1 VDGSFGAF
9 AVRELSFTGHTVC
22 FNVDALKQFKV
33 DLDTFHDRSTGTQE
47 TNRKGR
53 SWTGCRHLAAVSATI
68 RERRRC
74 APDRVRCRARPSA
87 IRGFIVLLPRLVACS
102 ALLFCAA
109 AVAAD
114 PHSYANTDQVS
125 VRSLDLDLDVDF
137 GKRELAGTAELA
149 LDWRDK
155 AAHELVLD
163 TRDLTIEK
171 IEASDGSGALR
182 AVKWTQAKRDR
193 VLGSALRIELEKPAT
208 NVRIRYHTAPDA
220 SGLQWMKPAQT
231 AGKQQPFMFSQS
243 ESIHARSW
251 VPLQD
256 TPSVRFTYTAKVRV
270 PKELRAVMSADNDA
284 KHALDGSF
292 TFNMEQRIPSYLLAI
307 AVGDIAVR
315 ETGPRS
321 AVYAEPSVV
330 EGAAKE
336 FADTEKMIAT
346 TEQLYGPY
354 RWGRYD
360 ILVLPPS
367 FPFGG
372 MENPRLTFATPT
384 VIVGDKSLVS
394 LVAHELA
401 HSWSGNLV
409 TNAAWKHMWLNEG
422 FTTYVENRIVEAV
435 YGKRQAD
442 EEFILAA
449 DELRREVDDTPKA
462 DQRLVPDFNGRDADD
477 AGSDFAYTKGAW
489 LLRTLEARFGRA
501 AFDTYLRGYFDHFAF
516 QSITTGQM
524 LDYLEPNLLE
534 KYPGKMSLAE
544 VKAWITEPGIPA
556 DAVVPQSPRFS
567 AIGAARKEWLAG
579 ARKAADVGAKD
590 WNTHEWM
597 YFLDGLPQKIA
608 SDRLADFDAAWH
620 LTGAA
625 NAEIA
630 RRWYLVAIRNN
641 YQPARPAMAAYMT
654 RIGRRYL
661 VVPLY
666 EALAKTPD
674 GLAFAREVYAKAK
687 PGYHPMTQ
695 ASIEKALAKKKA

>member
-1 VDGSFGAF
+1 
-9 AVRELSFTGHTVC
+9 
-22 FNVDALKQFKV
+22 
-33 DLDTFHDRSTGTQE
+33 
-47 TNRKGR
+47 
-53 SWTGCRHLAAVSATI
+53 
-68 RERRRC
+68 
-74 APDRVRCRARPSA
+74 
-87 IRGFIVLLPRLVACS
+87 VLLPRLAACS
-102 ALLFCAA
+102 ALLFAVDAA
-109 AVAAD
+109 AGD
-114 PHSYANTDQVS
+114 PHSYANTGQVS
-125 VRSLDLDLDVDF
+125 VRSLALDLGVDF
-137 GKRELAGTAELA
+137 GKREFAGSAELA
-149 LDWRDK
+149 LDWHDQ

-171 IEASDGSGALR
+171 IEAVDAAGAAR
-182 AVKWTQAKRDR
+182 ALHWSLAKRDPI
-193 VLGSALRIELEKPAT
+193 LGSALHIKLGQPAT
-208 NVRIRYHTAPDA
+208 AVRIRYHTAPAA
-220 SGLQWMKPAQT
+220 SGLQWMTPAQT
-231 AGKQQPFMFSQS
+231 AGKQHPFVYSQS

-256 TPSVRFTYTAKVRV
+256 TPSVRFTYTAQVHV
-270 PKELRAVMSADNDA
+270 PKELRVVMSADNDA
-284 KHALDGSF
+284 KHALDGNFRFS
-292 TFNMEQRIPSYLLAI
+292 MEQRIPSYLLAI
-307 AVGDIAVR
+307 AVGDLGVS

-330 EGAAKE
+330 TSAAKE
-336 FADTEKMIAT
+336 FSDTEKMIAA
-346 TEQLYGPY
+346 TEQLYGLY

-435 YGKRQAD
+435 YGKAQAD
-442 EEFILAA
+442 EEFIAAA
-449 DELRREVDDTPKA
+449 DELRREVDDTPKR
-462 DQRLVPDFNGRDADD
+462 DQRLVPDFDGRDADD

-489 LLRTLEARFGRA
+489 LLRTLEARFGRE
-501 AFDTYLRGYFDHFAF
+501 AFDAYLRGYFDHFAF
-516 QSITTGQM
+516 QSITTEQM
-524 LDYLEPNLLE
+524 LGYLQPNLLD

-544 VKAWITEPGIPA
+544 VKAWIDEPGIPA
-556 DAVVPQSPRFS
+556 DASVPESPRFA
-567 AIGAARKEWLAG
+567 AIAAARKEWLAG
-579 ARKAADVGAKD
+579 TRTAADIGAKD

-597 YFLDGLPQKIA
+597 YFLDGLPQRITL
-608 SDRLADFDAAWH
+608 DRLAAFDAAWH

-630 RRWYLVAIRNN
+630 RRWYLVAIRND
-641 YQPARPAMAAYMT
+641 YAPARTQMAAYMT

-666 EALAKTPD
+666 EALAKTPA
-674 GLAFAREVYAKAK
+674 GLEFARDVYAKAK

-695 ASIEKALAKKKA
+695 AGIEKALAPKARSKSVAAS